1 MKHTLSTLFFLLIS
15 ISTIYGQEQVKY
27 QVAQYPNGKEEL
39 TKRKYMEQLRNIYL
53 EFAKKF
59 KECFILIY

>member
-39 TKRKYMEQLRNIYL
+39 TKIVAKELHVSKKLFNAMIKENI
-53 EFAKKF
+53 
-59 KECFILIY
+59 